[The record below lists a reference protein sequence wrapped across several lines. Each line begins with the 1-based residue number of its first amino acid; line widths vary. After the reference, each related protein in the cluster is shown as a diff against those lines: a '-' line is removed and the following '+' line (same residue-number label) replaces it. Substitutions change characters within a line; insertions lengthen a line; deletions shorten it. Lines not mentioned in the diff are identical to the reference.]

1 MNPMQILSMFKQAQN
16 PFTLMSQM
24 CGSNTQMRGIVDAL
38 QDKSPQEWEQ
48 YARNMAQSRNIDLK
62 QFLSQFG
69 ISV

>member
-1 MNPMQILSMFKQAQN
+1 MNPMQMLNMFKQAQN

-24 CGSNTQMRGIVDAL
+24 CGNNTQMQGIVNAL
-38 QDKSPQEWEQ
+38 QNKSPQEWEQ
-48 YARNMAQSRNIDLK
+48 YAKNLAQSRNIDLK